1 MENGCTEAG
10 THRHPRPRDTCKL
23 IMLGKIPLSATKCE
37 GELIPDMVSDIW
49 ELALGPPDNHRDEFT
64 PKGKFQG

>member
-10 THRHPRPRDTCKL
+10 THRHPQPRDTCKL

-37 GELIPDMVSDIW
+37 GELIPDMVSDI
-49 ELALGPPDNHRDEFT
+49 
-64 PKGKFQG
+64 